1 MNSEELEHKFIS
13 HKIEESM
20 DFHDW
25 WTKVESLRHL
35 DSVTNIPKRRKT

>member
-13 HKIEESM
+13 HKIEEESM

-25 WTKVESLRHL
+25 WMKVESLRHL
-35 DSVTNIPKRRKT
+35 EA